1 MYWFIF
7 TLLDFDDLDLVL
19 FPFPFCWD
27 NFVDDFSSRWSGS
40 RACGCCCWA
49 ILFSFSSFCRRF
61 ERRSLLPGTADA
73 DVSLKWTFGFLPD
86 TAPFLRWTGRVATNG
101 KNTLQKRADQKK
113 KIAWKKKILIS
124 TPKSHIN
131 STVVPQFYSP
141 QLDYNLY
148 KNRHQITTLKL
159 LKDTRE
165 QYQYPITHFIG
176 GIHTGK
182 QVEVY

>member
-1 MYWFIF
+1 MILISSFSLSLFVGTILLMIF
-7 TLLDFDDLDLVL
+7 LPAGAVVVLVVVAVGRFCFLFLPFVGVSRDVL
-19 FPFPFCWD
+19 FYQVLPMLTHLW
-27 NFVDDFSSRWSGS
+27 NELLVS
-40 RACGCCCWA
+40 
-49 ILFSFSSFCRRF
+49 CRIQRHF
-61 ERRSLLPGTADA
+61 YG
-73 DVSLKWTFGFLPD
+73 
-86 TAPFLRWTGRVATNG
+86 GRGGWLQMEKTHC
-101 KNTLQKRADQKK
+101 KNVQIQKK
-113 KIAWKKKILIS
+113 DRMEKKILIS